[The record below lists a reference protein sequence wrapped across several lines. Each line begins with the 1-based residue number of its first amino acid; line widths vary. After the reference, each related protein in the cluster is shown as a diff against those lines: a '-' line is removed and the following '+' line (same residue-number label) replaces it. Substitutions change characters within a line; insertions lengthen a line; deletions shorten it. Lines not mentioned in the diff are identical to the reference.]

1 MVGFSGVSKVSR
13 VKDRI
18 RVKFSFSGENL
29 NRKMLGGELPQ
40 KCSLCP
46 EDGAFFTTFTNVFVF
61 AAVTNIFSTL
71 LHGFSAITT
80 YLRSV
85 FTFDFAATKN

>member
-1 MVGFSGVSKVSR
+1 L
-13 VKDRI
+13 
-18 RVKFSFSGENL
+18 VKFSFSGENL

-46 EDGAFFTTFTNVFVF
+46 EDGATTAVFTTFTNMFVF

-85 FTFDFAATKN
+85 FTFDFAAIKN